1 MSAKR
6 FSLPDFTLKKKLIL
20 IIMFLVLLQNIVLLI
35 FANYQ
40 FSQKELKSSVE
51 HIQNECHLLHNDLNA
66 QYHNVILCSNE
77 LISTINQT
85 QSYYFSN
92 PANSYLKS
100 AFNYNL
106 HLFSFVDSVV
116 YLTVNDKIVC
126 AGTDREPDLS
136 KIKDELLDYIPS
148 TGVPQNQF
156 LTIQKRTYLGTD
168 SPVLTFS
175 KRVIN
180 INTGKTLGYLFLN
193 TKAAT
198 ISSLFDNLNQSYYII
213 NSKQGI
219 VVSNSGSTALCQADP
234 DSYSFIYSAKTGS
247 QVINIDKEKHML
259 TWTPTGFLD
268 YILVNET
275 PLENLRSTFAINMF
289 LLVLI
294 LMLSTITIIFLISA
308 FTRLITNPLEYLS
321 ERMQHVEL
329 GDLKVRSRLKQNDE
343 IGDISN
349 NFNNMV
355 QELEKL
361 TAQIKQ
367 DERQKRK
374 YELSLMQAQINPHFF
389 YNVLDLIYIS
399 CYQKQ
404 EKQAATVTKYLADY
418 YRCVLSNGK
427 ELIPIREEFRM
438 LQNYLL
444 IQRYRYAT
452 ILDFQIEAEPE
463 AENYIIPK
471 MTLQPLVENSLYHG
485 IKEKTSPGIIK
496 IISRV
501 RTDHITLCVCDNGV
515 GMEQAKLRGYV
526 SSSEAE
532 NHFGLKSVYNRLFL
546 YYNNKCKF
554 RIFSQKDTGTA
565 VVICIPKNWEEL

>member
-1 MSAKR
+1 MSAKQLA
-6 FSLPDFTLKKKLIL
+6 LPDFTLKKKLIL

-40 FSQKELKSSVE
+40 FSQKELKSSIE
-51 HIQNECHLLHNDLNA
+51 HIQNECHLLHNDMKT

-136 KIKDELLDYIPS
+136 KIKEELLDSIPS

-156 LTIQKRTYLGTD
+156 LNIQKRAYLGTD

-247 QVINIDKEKHML
+247 QVINIDKK
-259 TWTPTGFLD
+259 
-268 YILVNET
+268 
-275 PLENLRSTFAINMF
+275 ST
-289 LLVLI
+289 
-294 LMLSTITIIFLISA
+294 
-308 FTRLITNPLEYLS
+308 
-321 ERMQHVEL
+321 
-329 GDLKVRSRLKQNDE
+329 
-343 IGDISN
+343 
-349 NFNNMV
+349 
-355 QELEKL
+355 
-361 TAQIKQ
+361 
-367 DERQKRK
+367 
-374 YELSLMQAQINPHFF
+374 
-389 YNVLDLIYIS
+389 
-399 CYQKQ
+399 C
-404 EKQAATVTKYLADY
+404 
-418 YRCVLSNGK
+418 
-427 ELIPIREEFRM
+427 
-438 LQNYLL
+438 
-444 IQRYRYAT
+444 
-452 ILDFQIEAEPE
+452 
-463 AENYIIPK
+463 
-471 MTLQPLVENSLYHG
+471 
-485 IKEKTSPGIIK
+485 
-496 IISRV
+496 
-501 RTDHITLCVCDNGV
+501 
-515 GMEQAKLRGYV
+515 
-526 SSSEAE
+526 
-532 NHFGLKSVYNRLFL
+532 
-546 YYNNKCKF
+546 
-554 RIFSQKDTGTA
+554 
-565 VVICIPKNWEEL
+565 